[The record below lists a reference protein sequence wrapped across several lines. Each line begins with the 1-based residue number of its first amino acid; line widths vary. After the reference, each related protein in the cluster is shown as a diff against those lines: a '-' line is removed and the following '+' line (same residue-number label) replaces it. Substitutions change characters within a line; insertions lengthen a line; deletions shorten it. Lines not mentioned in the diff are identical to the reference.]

1 MPQTIKNPLRILFL
15 GAPNSSILTLLHSL
29 TGSAPTPLD
38 DSTAGLSHTW
48 HVKTAYYEAT
58 LPIWIDEIA
67 SLEAWRAD
75 FLRLE
80 AKEVVRAVGAVVY
93 CFRKPVREEELRGI
107 EDTMRALKEVLERH
121 WGYGWEGTCL
131 AVAMPNSVV
140 PGLDKTGDEWEDL
153 CREQVFEFVDFEGKG
168 KNEFGELQGVE
179 RVKEALEA
187 CEWEALPENFDDQE
201 EGGKEFG
208 ETFAAEEAEINLEWL
223 GVKTAV
229 NAGDMDEDEEGVEE
243 LERMMRKLQAIKGT
257 RSRLCCFDWS

>member
-1 MPQTIKNPLRILFL
+1 MPQKIANPLRILAL
-15 GAPNSSILTLLHSL
+15 GAPSSGILTLLKDL

-48 HVKTAYYEAT
+48 HLTTAYYEVT

-75 FLRLE
+75 FLQPE
-80 AKEVVRAVGAVVY
+80 AKEVVRAVGAILYV
-93 CFRKPVREEELRGI
+93 FKKPVKEEDVSVI
-107 EDTMRALKEVLERH
+107 EETMKALKEVLGRH

-131 AVAMPNSVV
+131 AVAMANSIV
-140 PGLDKTGDEWEDL
+140 PGIDKSAEEWDDL
-153 CREQVFEFVDFEGKG
+153 CREHGFEFVNSEGKG

-179 RVKEALEA
+179 RVREALEA
-187 CEWEALPENFDDQE
+187 CEWEALPEEFEGRDGDE
-201 EGGKEFG
+201 EEFG

-229 NAGDMDEDEEGVEE
+229 NTGDDMGENEEGVEE
-243 LERMMRKLQAIKGT
+243 LERMMKRLQAIKGEYKM
-257 RSRLCCFDWS
+257 S